1 MSPSY
6 RRCKT
11 LGKSCSFS
19 AAHQP
24 TFLATRLAGLV
35 TRILECM
42 PQNHIQEHVDLIA
55 RHEQEFLERRT
66 ATERLVDSV
75 ASFAGN
81 FLFVLL
87 HLLFFAVWM
96 SVNTVHFAGVRHF
109 DPPPFSLLGMVVS
122 AEALLLASFILMR
135 QTRMA
140 KRGDERDHLMLQIL
154 MLTEKEITAVL
165 AMNREIA
172 KDAGLHGVADKPE
185 VKELSRHTS
194 IDDVAQSIRE
204 SMPEGEEF

>member
-1 MSPSY
+1 MGSRNIRPATSKVSLKVILLLQHARVY
-6 RRCKT
+6 RA
-11 LGKSCSFS
+11 S
-19 AAHQP
+19 AAHLP
-24 TFLATRLAGLV
+24 
-35 TRILECM
+35 RILGCM

-66 ATERLVDSV
+66 PIARMVDSV
-75 ASFAGN
+75 ASFAGS

-96 SVNTVHFAGVRHF
+96 GLNTLGFAGMRHF
-109 DPPPFSLLGMVVS
+109 DPPPFSLLGTIVA

-135 QTRMA
+135 QTRMGRRA
-140 KRGDERDHLMLQIL
+140 DERDHLMLQIL

-172 KDAGLHGVADKPE
+172 KDAGLHGVADKQD

-204 SMPEGEEF
+204 SMPEGQEF